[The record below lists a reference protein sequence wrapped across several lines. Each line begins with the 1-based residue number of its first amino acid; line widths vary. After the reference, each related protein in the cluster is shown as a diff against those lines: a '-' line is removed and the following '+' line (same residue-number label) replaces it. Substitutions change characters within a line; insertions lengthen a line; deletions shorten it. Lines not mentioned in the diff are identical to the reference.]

1 MRKALLLAAVAVT
14 LGTAWAQQ
22 APSDEFY
29 ERVHTAC
36 VTETSRRDTHT
47 ADQPTVAAYCR
58 CTMSVARDEFTPAQ
72 FDIFGRYGIAQTS
85 SEPLPSEAE
94 MLSLETEDFSQR
106 ADVLRTRIAAECN
119 AILRPEQ
126 RQ

>member
-1 MRKALLLAAVAVT
+1 MRKALFLAAVAIT
-14 LGTAWAQQ
+14 IGTAWAQQ
-22 APSDEFY
+22 TPSDEFF

-58 CTMSVARDEFTPAQ
+58 CTMGVARDEFTPTQ

-106 ADVLRTRIAAECN
+106 TGVLRTRIGAECN
-119 AILRPEQ
+119 SIIWPQRPQ
-126 RQ
+126 